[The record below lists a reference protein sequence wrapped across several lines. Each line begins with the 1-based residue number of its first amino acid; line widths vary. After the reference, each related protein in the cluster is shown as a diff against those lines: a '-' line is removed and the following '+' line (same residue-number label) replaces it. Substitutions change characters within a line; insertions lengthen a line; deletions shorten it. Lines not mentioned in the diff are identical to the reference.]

1 MIYNIPKF
9 VDNPNTDIFKSN
21 NYLVF
26 DFETTNLD
34 KGDPLNENNSILLIA
49 WKRNKDERGVLV
61 RNPEPRHIEDFLADL
76 ELVDFIIAH
85 NAKFELG
92 WLKRLG
98 VGLEQALPYC
108 TQLAEYVLRS
118 NRRGRL
124 SLEECL
130 RRRRLGGKES
140 IISAMMDAGICPSEM
155 PENWL
160 RKYAKM
166 DVEQT
171 HKLFEHQRR
180 ELFRNGLERV
190 FYTKCLQVPVI
201 ADI

>member
-1 MIYNIPKF
+1 MKNEP
-9 VDNPNTDIFKSN
+9 PNFITDPDPSLFMSE

-34 KGDPLNENNSILLIA
+34 KGDPLNENNNVLLIA
-49 WKRNKDERGVLV
+49 WKRSGDERGVFV
-61 RNPEPRHIEDFLADL
+61 QHPKPAHIEDFLEEVARA
-76 ELVDFIIAH
+76 DFIVAH

-98 VGLEQALPYC
+98 VRLEQTLPFC

-130 RRRRLGGKES
+130 RRRRL
-140 IISAMMDAGICPSEM
+140 
-155 PENWL
+155 
-160 RKYAKM
+160 
-166 DVEQT
+166 
-171 HKLFEHQRR
+171 
-180 ELFRNGLERV
+180 
-190 FYTKCLQVPVI
+190 
-201 ADI
+201 

>member
-1 MIYNIPKF
+1 MNFNIPEF
-9 VDNPNTDIFKSN
+9 VTNPNPDIFKSE

-49 WKRNKDERGVLV
+49 WQRNGDKRGVFV
-61 RNPEPRHIEDFLADL
+61 RHPEPIHIEDFLNEVERA
-76 ELVDFIIAH
+76 DFIIAH

-98 VGLEQALPYC
+98 VGLEKTLPFC

-140 IISAMMDAGICPSEM
+140 IISAMMGAGICP
-155 PENWL
+155 
-160 RKYAKM
+160 
-166 DVEQT
+166 
-171 HKLFEHQRR
+171 
-180 ELFRNGLERV
+180 
-190 FYTKCLQVPVI
+190 
-201 ADI
+201 